1 MEFQQ
6 AILSFLPEGS
16 VSDGCSLPCHNPIF
30 MLDTLSTKTAKEWRR
45 DHMYNWALALPY
57 EKIFNTVSHIF
68 DSVYTYRHDAL
79 TRSL

>member
-1 MEFQQ
+1 
-6 AILSFLPEGS
+6 
-16 VSDGCSLPCHNPIF
+16 